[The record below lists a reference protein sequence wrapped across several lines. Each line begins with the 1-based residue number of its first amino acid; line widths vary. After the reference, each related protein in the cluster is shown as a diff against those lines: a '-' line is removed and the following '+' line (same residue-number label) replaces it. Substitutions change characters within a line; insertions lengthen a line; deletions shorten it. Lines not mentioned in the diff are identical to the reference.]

1 MWDQH
6 LFQIVSKSRC
16 LLDVSPSTS
25 LIQRSKFQVKIA
37 VRNMFIQVQ
46 ETPNPTTL
54 KFIPG
59 KTIMG
64 KGKGTLDFGNFMS
77 AKRSPL
83 AMELFRINGVKSV
96 FFGEDY
102 VTITKQ
108 KEIDDWTLL
117 KPEIFAVLMD
127 YLQSEKPIVNESETL
142 KGPEDTEIH
151 PEDSDTVA
159 MIKELLECR
168 IKPMVQEDGG
178 DVIYRGFLDGVVHL
192 KMQGS
197 CTGCPSSSVTLQ
209 SGIKNMLQ
217 FYVPEVKDV
226 MEVKDEADDILDS
239 AFDDLMDKIKVRP
252 NPNEQS
258 KE

>member
-1 MWDQH
+1 MWNQR
-6 LFQIVSKSRC
+6 LFQIVRKSGH
-16 LLDVSPSTS
+16 LLGVSPSTS
-25 LIQRSKFQVKIA
+25 LICPARS
-37 VRNMFIQVQ
+37 MFIQVQ
-46 ETPNPTTL
+46 ETPNPETL

-64 KGKGTLDFGNFMS
+64 KGKGTLDFSNFLS
-77 AKRSPL
+77 AKKSPL
-83 AMELFRINGVKSV
+83 AIV

-108 KEIDDWTLL
+108 NEIDDWALL

-127 YLQSEKPIVNESETL
+127 YLQSEKPIVNEGDMPKSP
-142 KGPEDTEIH
+142 KDTEIH

-178 DVIYRGFLDGVVHL
+178 DVIYKGFRDGIIYL

-217 FYVPEVKDV
+217 FYVPEVRDV
-226 MEVKDEADDILDS
+226 VEVKDEADDVLDS
-239 AFDDLMDKIKVRP
+239 AFDDLMGKIRIRP
-252 NPNEQS
+252 NPNEQN
-258 KE
+258 

>member
-1 MWDQH
+1 MWRPRLLQN
-6 LFQIVSKSRC
+6 VRKSRY
-16 LLDVSPSTS
+16 LLNIPPSTS
-25 LIQRSKFQVKIA
+25 LIYPA
-37 VRNMFIQVQ
+37 RNMFIQVQ
-46 ETPNPTTL
+46 ETPNPESV

-64 KGKGTLDFGNFMS
+64 KGKGTLSFTNFLS

-83 AMELFRINGVKSV
+83 AMELMRINGVKSV

-102 VTITKQ
+102 VTITRQ
-108 KEIDDWTLL
+108 KEVDDWALL

-127 YLQSEKPIVNESETL
+127 YLQSEKPIVNEGEVPEN
-142 KGPEDTEIH
+142 PEDTEIH

-159 MIKELLECR
+159 MIKELLEYR

-178 DVIYRGFLDGVVHL
+178 DVIYKGFRDGVVHL

-217 FYVPEVKDV
+217 FYVPEVRDV
-226 MEVKDEADDILDS
+226 VEVKDEIDNISDS
-239 AFDDLMDKIKVRP
+239 AFDDLMGKIRVRP
-252 NPNEQS
+252 NRNEQS

>member
-1 MWDQH
+1 MWSQR
-6 LFQIVSKSRC
+6 LFQIVRKSRC
-16 LLDVSPSTS
+16 LLVVSPSTS
-25 LIQRSKFQVKIA
+25 LVRPARS
-37 VRNMFIQVQ
+37 MFIQVH
-46 ETPNPTTL
+46 ETPNPATL

-59 KTIMG
+59 RMIMG
-64 KGKGTLDFGNFMS
+64 KGRGTLDFGNFLS

-108 KEIDDWTLL
+108 NEVDDWALL

-127 YLQSEKPIVNESETL
+127 YLQSEKPIISEGEMP

-178 DVIYRGFLDGVVHL
+178 DVIYKGFHDGVVHL

-209 SGIKNMLQ
+209 FGIKNMLQ

-226 MEVKDEADDILDS
+226 LEVKDEADDVLDS
-239 AFDDLMDKIKVRP
+239 AFDDLMGKIRVKP
-252 NPNEQS
+252 NANKRS

>member
-6 LFQIVSKSRC
+6 LFLIVNKNRC

-25 LIQRSKFQVKIA
+25 LIQRI
-37 VRNMFIQVQ
+37 RNMFIQVQ
-46 ETPNPTTL
+46 ETPNPATL

-59 KTIMG
+59 KMIMG

-77 AKRSPL
+77 AKKSPL
-83 AMELFRINGVKSV
+83 AMELFRINGIKSV

-127 YLQSEKPIVNESETL
+127 YLQSEKPIVNESEML

-178 DVIYRGFLDGVVHL
+178 DVIYKGFLDGVVHL

-239 AFDDLMDKIKVRP
+239 AFDDLMGKIKVRP